1 MNILMKEVGI
11 GDEGEGECF
20 GCKRVLWECF
30 WERGRRKIIW
40 YLIEKYS
47 SEKAFKGPNHYVM
60 VRTVYRKGSFE
71 PYCGCISVNGPNC

>member
-1 MNILMKEVGI
+1 MRVKVSVLGVRRCCGSVFRRE
-11 GDEGEGECF
+11 EGT
-20 GCKRVLWECF
+20 KA
-30 WERGRRKIIW
+30 IW
-40 YLIEKYS
+40 CLIKKYS